1 MRIPNQVLF
10 RGKRRWPE
18 FDCSEA
24 PLPDH
29 FILQLWMLD
38 GAERR
43 YHLAKRWSLWLA
55 QDSLGATEEDPHSR
69 AVTCRLLGQQ
79 RIVLPSHE
87 SSPRGFQYCEWVRV
101 PPTDTGGEHWLSNI
115 LKRRANTTKCWLA
128 PAWQAAV
135 SKPRELGWIV

>member
-10 RGKRRWPE
+10 LGKRRWPE

-43 YHLAKRWSLWLA
+43 YHLAKRWLRGWHKN
-55 QDSLGATEEDPHSR
+55 SLGATEEDPHSR

-79 RIVLPSHE
+79 RIALPSHE
-87 SSPRGFQYCEWVRV
+87 FITLRLSVLRV
-101 PPTDTGGEHWLSNI
+101 GQG
-115 LKRRANTTKCWLA
+115 AN
-128 PAWQAAV
+128 
-135 SKPRELGWIV
+135 E